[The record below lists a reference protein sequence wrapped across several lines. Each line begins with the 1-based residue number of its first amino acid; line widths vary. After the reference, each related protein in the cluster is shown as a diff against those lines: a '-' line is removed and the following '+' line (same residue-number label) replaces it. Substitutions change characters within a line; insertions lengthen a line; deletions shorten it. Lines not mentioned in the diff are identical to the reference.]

1 MKKFLKI
8 LLTTLLMQS
17 INSYATPFDCKV
29 DVLTVLIYST
39 GMVNVL
45 HSGRGDYT
53 VICNLKDDYQGVSVT
68 TCAMWTS
75 MLLTLKNTSKKATF
89 YYDNQYSSCANIPT
103 YGSAPIPV
111 YIGPALTQ

>member
-1 MKKFLKI
+1 MKKSFRI
-8 LLTTLLMQS
+8 LLVILLMQS
-17 INSYATPFDCKV
+17 LNSLAAPFDCKV
-29 DVLTVLIYST
+29 DLNNVLVYST
-39 GMVNVL
+39 GIVNVM

-53 VICNLKDDYQGVSVT
+53 VICNLKEEYQGVSVT

-75 MLLTLKNTSKKATF
+75 MLLTLKNNSKKAIF

-111 YIGPALTQ
+111 YIGPAN